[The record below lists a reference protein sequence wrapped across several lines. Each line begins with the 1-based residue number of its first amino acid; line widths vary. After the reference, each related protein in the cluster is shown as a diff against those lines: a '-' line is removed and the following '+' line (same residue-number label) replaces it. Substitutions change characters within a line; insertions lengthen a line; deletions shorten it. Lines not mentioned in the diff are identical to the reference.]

1 MKRREL
7 LEIIEKGENLTCEF
21 KRKFSSHE
29 KIAKEM
35 IAFANTKGGVIL
47 FGVDDDKEII
57 GVESEKT
64 EAALIEETVNEY
76 CEPPLKYQIEFVDVR
91 GKEIVIVI
99 IPESDNKPHRI
110 QDYQNDFDITKATVL
125 IRVNDKSVQASKEMI
140 RIMRAESSDLKL
152 KKYSIGP
159 NEKNV
164 FQYLE
169 ENEIITVKDLSDL
182 VNISTRRA
190 SRTLV
195 KMVRANLLVIHT
207 KENGEEYFTS
217 RA

>member
-1 MKRREL
+1 MKRKDL
-7 LEIIEKGENLTCEF
+7 LGLIEKGENLTCEF
-21 KRKFSSHE
+21 KRKFSTHE

-35 IAFANTKGGVIL
+35 IAFANTSGGVIL

-64 EAALIEETVNEY
+64 EAALIEETANEY
-76 CEPPLKYQIEFVDVR
+76 CEPPLKYQIEFIDVK
-91 GKEIVIVI
+91 GEEIVIVI
-99 IPESDNKPHRI
+99 IPESNDKPHRI

-140 RIMRAESSDLKL
+140 RIMRAESGDLKL

-164 FQYLE
+164 FEFLDK
-169 ENEIITVKDLSDL
+169 NETITVKDLSEL
-182 VNISTRRA
+182 VNMSTRRA

-195 KMVRANLLVIHT
+195 KMVRANLLTIHT

>member
-21 KRKFSSHE
+21 KRKFSTHE

-64 EAALIEETVNEY
+64 EAALIEETVHEY

>member
-1 MKRREL
+1 MKRKDL
-7 LEIIEKGENLTCEF
+7 LGLIEKGENLTCEF
-21 KRKFSSHE
+21 KRKFSTHE

-35 IAFANTKGGVIL
+35 IAFANTKGGIIL

-64 EAALIEETVNEY
+64 EAALIEETANEY
-76 CEPPLKYQIEFVDVR
+76 CEPPLNYQIEFIDVR
-91 GKEIVIVI
+91 GKEVVIVN
-99 IPESDNKPHRI
+99 IPESDNRPHRI

-125 IRVNDKSVQASKEMI
+125 IRVNDKSMQASKEMI
-140 RIMRAESSDLKL
+140 RIMRAETSDMKL

-164 FQYLE
+164 FEFLDK
-169 ENEIITVKDLSDL
+169 NETITVKDLSEL
-182 VNISTRRA
+182 VNMSTRRA

>member
-1 MKRREL
+1 MKRKEL
-7 LEIIEKGENLTCEF
+7 LELIENGENLMCEF
-21 KRKFSSHE
+21 KRRFSSHE

-64 EAALIEETVNEY
+64 EASLIEEAANDY
-76 CEPPLKYQIEFVDVR
+76 CEPPLNYQIEFVDVK
-91 GKEIVIVI
+91 GKEVVIVN
-99 IPESDNKPHRI
+99 IPESDDKPHRI

-140 RIMRAESSDLKL
+140 RIMRAESADMKL

-169 ENEIITVKDLSDL
+169 ENEVITVKDLSNL

-195 KMVRANLLVIHT
+195 KMVRANLLAIHT

-217 RA
+217 IA

>member
-1 MKRREL
+1 
-7 LEIIEKGENLTCEF
+7 
-21 KRKFSSHE
+21 
-29 KIAKEM
+29 M
-35 IAFANTKGGVIL
+35 IAFANTSGGVIL

-64 EAALIEETVNEY
+64 EAALIEETANEY
-76 CEPPLKYQIEFVDVR
+76 CEPPLKYQIEFIDVK
-91 GKEIVIVI
+91 GEEIVIVI
-99 IPESDNKPHRI
+99 IPESNDKPHRI

-140 RIMRAESSDLKL
+140 RIMRAESGDLKL

-164 FQYLE
+164 FEFLDK
-169 ENEIITVKDLSDL
+169 NETITVKDLSEL
-182 VNISTRRA
+182 VNMSTRHA

-195 KMVRANLLVIHT
+195 KMVRANLLTIHT

>member
-1 MKRREL
+1 MKRKDL
-7 LEIIEKGENLTCEF
+7 LGLIEKGENLTCEF
-21 KRKFSSHE
+21 KRKFSTYE

-35 IAFANTKGGVIL
+35 IAFANTKGGIIL

-64 EAALIEETVNEY
+64 EAALIEETAKGY
-76 CEPPLKYQIEFVDVR
+76 CEPPLNYQIEFIDVR
-91 GKEIVIVI
+91 GKEVVIVN
-99 IPESDNKPHRI
+99 IPESDNRPHRI

-125 IRVNDKSVQASKEMI
+125 IRVNDKSMQASKEMI
-140 RIMRAESSDLKL
+140 RIMRAETSDMKL

-164 FQYLE
+164 FEFLDK
-169 ENEIITVKDLSDL
+169 NETITVKDLSEL
-182 VNISTRRA
+182 VNMSTRRA

>member
-1 MKRREL
+1 MKRKEL
-7 LEIIEKGENLTCEF
+7 LGLIEKGENLTCEF
-21 KRKFSSHE
+21 KRKFSTHE

-35 IAFANTKGGVIL
+35 IAFANTKGGIIL

-64 EAALIEETVNEY
+64 EAALIEETANEY
-76 CEPPLKYQIEFVDVR
+76 CEPPLNYQIEFIDVR
-91 GKEIVIVI
+91 GKEVVIVN
-99 IPESDNKPHRI
+99 IPESDNRPHRI

-125 IRVNDKSVQASKEMI
+125 IRVNDKSMQASKEMI
-140 RIMRAESSDLKL
+140 RIMRAETSDMKL

-164 FQYLE
+164 FEFLDK
-169 ENEIITVKDLSDL
+169 NETITVKDLSEL
-182 VNISTRRA
+182 VNMSTRRA